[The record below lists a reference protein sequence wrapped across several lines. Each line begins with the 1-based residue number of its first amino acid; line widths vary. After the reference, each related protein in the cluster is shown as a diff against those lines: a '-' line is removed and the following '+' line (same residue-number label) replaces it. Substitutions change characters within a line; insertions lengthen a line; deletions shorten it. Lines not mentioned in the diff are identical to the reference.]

1 MHEPTAHA
9 PVVIIGAGQAGLSVA
24 YFLRRLGL
32 DPGNDFV
39 LLDRGPGPGGAWQ
52 HRWESLR
59 IGTAHR
65 IVDLPGME
73 ELGIGF
79 ETADRE
85 APAKEIVADYYR
97 RYEEHYGLEVVRPAD
112 VEVVENNGAELLTT
126 FVDGHGDELTVG
138 SEIIVNATG
147 TWGAP
152 FVPWY
157 PGRDGFAG
165 RQLHTQDFVS
175 AEAFAGQ
182 RVVVVGGGTSAMGF
196 MLELEPFAQE
206 LVWVSRRPIDWI
218 DETHDGN
225 LEGRVEAVAR
235 QDEAARAGLALP
247 SIVSGT
253 GIPRSRRVQQG
264 IDRGLLV
271 RQPMFRSIEPDGV
284 RWAPGDRDDGVEYFA
299 ADAILWATG
308 FRPELRHLAPLRLR
322 EQAGG
327 VVVAQGTSWR
337 DPRVFFAG
345 YGPQASTIG
354 ANRAGRFVA
363 RQVVA
368 SLSRINAARRRTT

>member
-1 MHEPTAHA
+1 MHEPTAHT
-9 PVVIIGAGQAGLSVA
+9 PVVVIGAGQAGLSVA

-32 DPGNDFV
+32 DPGNEFV
-39 LLDRGPGPGGAWQ
+39 VLDRGPAAGGAWQ
-52 HRWESLR
+52 HRWRSLR

-73 ELGIGF
+73 ELGISF
-79 ETADRE
+79 DTADRQ
-85 APAKEIVADYYR
+85 APAKEVVADYYA
-97 RYEEHYGLEVVRPAD
+97 RYEQHFGLQVVRPAD
-112 VEVVENNGAELLTT
+112 VSVVENNGAELLTT
-126 FVDGHGDELTVG
+126 FADEDGEELTVG

-157 PGRDGFAG
+157 PGRDDFAG
-165 RQLHTQDFVS
+165 RQLHTQDFVA
-175 AEAFAGQ
+175 AEEFAGR

-196 MLELEPFAQE
+196 MLELEPFAAE
-206 LVWVSRRPIDWI
+206 LTWVSRRPIDWV
-218 DETHDGN
+218 DDTHDGN
-225 LEGRVEAVAR
+225 LEGRVEAVAK

-253 GIPRSRRVQQG
+253 GIPRARRVQQG

-271 RQPMFRSIEPDGV
+271 AHPMFTAIERDGV
-284 RWAPGDRDDGVEYFA
+284 RWAPGVREDGVEFLP

-368 SLSRINAARRRTT
+368 SLSRINAARRA